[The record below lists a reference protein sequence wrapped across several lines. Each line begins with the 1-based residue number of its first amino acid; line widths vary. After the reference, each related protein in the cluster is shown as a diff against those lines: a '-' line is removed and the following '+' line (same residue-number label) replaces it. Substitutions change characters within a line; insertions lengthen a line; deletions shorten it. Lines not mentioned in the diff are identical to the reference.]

1 MKNKSGGTS
10 PKFKKA
16 VNAALRAAVPDEMS
30 GIKEMLGGE
39 GIKDNNT
46 NGIAAAMVLKALK
59 GDLSA
64 ANWVKDTVKEEGEQ
78 AENAGVIIITGEGDL
93 PD

>member
-1 MKNKSGGTS
+1 MKKTSNGAS

-16 VNAALRAAVPDEMS
+16 VKAALRATVPDEMS

-64 ANWVKDTVKEEGEQ
+64 ANWVKDTVKEENEE
-78 AENAGVIIITGEGDL
+78 AEKTGVVIITGEGDL
-93 PD
+93 TE